1 MNSPALV
8 VKECVYRLNWSVTSR
23 VPGAPRRLA
32 PAPEVPEGAVL
43 DEDDSE
49 PGELAAHEDRQ
60 PLEAPR
66 PHVHS
71 VMHEGAEQ
79 RDGREERAVV
89 GHEHAPAHEEPA
101 REAPEDPRAEPGGDH
116 RDEDRGARAGP
127 ADEARGGGDDQA
139 EDEDQ
144 AEGRKDPARHAP
156 VRYSGRQ
163 RRSRRSTCLIPSAI
177 TMPITPSVRRATI
190 MSAAFSV
197 PSDWMMR

>member
-1 MNSPALV
+1 MPRCCCRFFFQAEDGIRDADVTGVQTCALPI
-8 VKECVYRLNWSVTSR
+8 C
-23 VPGAPRRLA
+23 
-32 PAPEVPEGAVL
+32 
-43 DEDDSE
+43 
-49 PGELAAHEDRQ
+49 
-60 PLEAPR
+60 
-66 PHVHS
+66 
-71 VMHEGAEQ
+71 
-79 RDGREERAVV
+79 
-89 GHEHAPAHEEPA
+89 
-101 REAPEDPRAEPGGDH
+101 DH

-127 ADEARGGGDDQA
+127 AEEGGGGGDDQA

-144 AEGRKDPARHAP
+144 AEGREDPARHAP